1 MRGQLL
7 GGLADIAEQRG
18 DRAGAEQRHTEAVAL
33 IAAYYPGSAAL
44 LNTQARLA
52 AFYARTGQA
61 EPALA
66 LYRQIVDANA
76 ESGNSSATLG
86 RWWRPISRRPPTVRP
101 RPERADAMSRRS
113 QGMLGPG
120 GTGGDPAGTQVPM
133 AHLYS

>member
-1 MRGQLL
+1 MRGQLPA
-7 GGLADIAEQRG
+7 GLADIAGQRG
-18 DRAGAEQRHTEAVAL
+18 DRAGAEHRHTEAVAL

-76 ESGNSSATLG
+76 ESGNSSATL
-86 RWWRPISRRPPTVRP
+86 RRTLAPYFALLADDAS
-101 RPERADAMSRRS
+101 RPEAVAD
-113 QGMLGPG
+113 QLGITHG
-120 GTGGDPAGTQVPM
+120 RTQVTP
-133 AHLYS
+133 A